1 MNTSWA
7 YQHQEVSEVVFDA
20 DYYFVT
26 SLVVSCDAIIYLQN
40 NFDIDK
46 QQARK
51 FVNTSAII
59 RSDKVFGYIGYS
71 AFMIAPNGTKQ

>member
-46 QQARK
+46 
-51 FVNTSAII
+51 
-59 RSDKVFGYIGYS
+59 
-71 AFMIAPNGTKQ
+71 